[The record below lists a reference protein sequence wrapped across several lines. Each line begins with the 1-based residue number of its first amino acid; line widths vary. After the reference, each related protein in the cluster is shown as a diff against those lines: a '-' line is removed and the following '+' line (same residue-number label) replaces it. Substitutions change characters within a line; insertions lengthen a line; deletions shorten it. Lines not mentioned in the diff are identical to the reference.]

1 MALLTSKKTIIGAS
15 LALAGILS
23 ASLAVAAYKHKH
35 HHKGD
40 GHYGH
45 MHKIHKLDQNDDD
58 MISLSEFTAPALTM
72 FEALDID
79 QDGTIS
85 SDEFLSKAS
94 ARFATLDADDNGVID
109 EEEMPR
115 RKRYDKGH
123 KGHHHLKSQD
133 DEQPS

>member
-1 MALLTSKKTIIGAS
+1 
-15 LALAGILS
+15 
-23 ASLAVAAYKHKH
+23 
-35 HHKGD
+35 
-40 GHYGH
+40 

-58 MISLSEFTAPALTM
+58 MISLSEFMAPALTM
-72 FEALDID
+72 FEALDAN

-109 EEEMPR
+109 EEEMPQ

-123 KGHHHLKSQD
+123 KAS
-133 DEQPS
+133 SS